1 MAKQFAC
8 ALTHVRHEDFFLAKW
23 IAHYGAIVGRENL
36 HVVLDGDDWAPAVDL
51 SGINIEILHDA
62 PRRRIQNDRFMAA
75 EMSRRANT
83 LRKRYDFV
91 IRGDCDE
98 YVVIDPE
105 AGLDWP
111 DALQEL
117 GEDGYVF
124 ALGVDVVHGP
134 EEHAPLIL
142 AQPFIGPRRFGY
154 MADTYNKP
162 FVISR
167 WNNWAGGAHRLIN
180 RPVRMSAHFVLFH
193 MALADRQVAQDRLA
207 ARGGTAQ
214 HRSFVGHQTDRL
226 GAIDAAG
233 AVGDVLDFTEAKA
246 IASRQFPVEPDGS
259 PAKRPRKSTDPRAME
274 PGLPIKIPDR
284 FVGLV

>member
-1 MAKQFAC
+1 MPKEFAC
-8 ALTHVRHEDFFLAKW
+8 ALTHVRHEGFFLEKW
-23 IAHYGAIVGRENL
+23 IAHYSAIVGRENL
-36 HVVLDGDDWAPAVDL
+36 FIVIDGDDWTPSVDL
-51 SGINIEILHDA
+51 NGITTEILHDA
-62 PRRRIQNDRFMAA
+62 PRRRIQNDRFMAS

-83 LRKRYDFV
+83 LRKSYDFV

-111 DALQEL
+111 TALQEL
-117 GEDGYVF
+117 GEEGYVF
-124 ALGVDVVHGP
+124 ALGIDVVHGP
-134 EEHAPLIL
+134 DENTPLALEH
-142 AQPFIGPRRFGY
+142 PFIGPRRFGY
-154 MADTYNKP
+154 MADTYTKP

-193 MALADRQVAQDRLA
+193 MALADHQVAHDRLI

-226 GAIDAAG
+226 DAIVAAG
-233 AVGDVLDFTEAKA
+233 SVGAVLDFAEAKD
-246 IASRQFPVEPDGS
+246 IAYQQFPYDSDGS
-259 PAKRPRKSTDPRAME
+259 PAKRPRKSSDPRALE
-274 PGLPIKIPDR
+274 QGLPIEIPER
-284 FVGLV
+284 FMGLV